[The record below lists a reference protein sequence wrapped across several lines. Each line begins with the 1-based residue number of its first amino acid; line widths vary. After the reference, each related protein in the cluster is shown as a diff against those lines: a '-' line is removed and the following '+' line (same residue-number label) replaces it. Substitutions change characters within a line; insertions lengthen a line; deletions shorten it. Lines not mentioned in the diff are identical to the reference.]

1 MSTETFVQS
10 ASLLPKGTISPR
22 RKTEMMWG
30 LIFVAPVVLGILIF
44 MGFPT
49 LYGFYISTFKWS
61 IIGRNPQFIGA
72 GNYTRMLTD
81 PDFLKAVKNTVMYVV
96 GILLFSVPLSLLLA
110 SMFNRKMPFG
120 ELLKVAYYMPVITM
134 MVAVSM
140 VWRWVLSTEYG
151 ILNYFLGFVGIQNIP
166 WLNEAKW
173 AMPALIIMSIW
184 KGVGYNM
191 VLFIAGLKNIPSV
204 YYEAADI
211 DGASSFRKFTGITL
225 PLLSPT
231 TLFIL
236 LTTMMNSFQVFAQAK
251 ILFSGAMSES
261 TGAGPDNAA
270 NTIVLYMY
278 NNAFKWGNAGYAASQ
293 GVFLFVILLVI
304 TSVQM
309 KLQKKWVHYEV

>member
-1 MSTETFVQS
+1 MSTKILVQDS
-10 ASLLPKGTISPR
+10 SQLRKMTISPR
-22 RKTEMMWG
+22 RRTEMLWG
-30 LIFVAPVVLGILIF
+30 FIFVAPVVLGILIF

-49 LYGFYISTFKWS
+49 LYGFYISTFKWT
-61 IIGRNPQFIGA
+61 IIGRNPQFLGVD
-72 GNYTRMLTD
+72 NYIRMVND
-81 PDFLKAVKNTVMYVV
+81 PNFLKAVKNTVVYVI

-120 ELLKVAYYMPVITM
+120 EFLKVTYYMPVITM

-140 VWRWVLSTEYG
+140 VWRWVLSTEFG
-151 ILNYFLGFVGIQNIP
+151 ILNYFLGFAGIQNIP
-166 WLNEAKW
+166 WLSDPKW
-173 AMPALIIMSIW
+173 SIPALIIMSIW
-184 KGVGYNM
+184 KGVGFNM
-191 VLFIAGLKNIPSV
+191 ILFIAGLKNIPSV

-211 DGASSFRKFTGITL
+211 DGASSLRKFIRITF

-270 NTIVLYMY
+270 NTIVLYLY
-278 NNAFKWGNAGYAASQ
+278 NNAFKWGDAGYAAAQ

-304 TSVQM
+304 TSMQM
-309 KLQKKWVHYEV
+309 SLQKKWVHYEV